1 MLAPGASVSVWSS
14 GTTRYVISFLSP
26 SLAQFLLII
35 FYFSDTGTAEELP
48 STVVMTKQRWFVGS
62 EITTKLMNEN
72 GEVLIKH
79 SISLPEE
86 SFIFDCPFL
95 FL

>member
-1 MLAPGASVSVWSS
+1 
-14 GTTRYVISFLSP
+14 
-26 SLAQFLLII
+26 
-35 FYFSDTGTAEELP
+35 
-48 STVVMTKQRWFVGS
+48 
-62 EITTKLMNEN
+62 MNEN

-95 FL
+95 FLWWL